1 MLRRPR
7 RNRKTEGIRSLIR
20 QTKVSTDDLIF
31 PLFLIEGYNQKQEV
45 KSMPGIYRL
54 TPDLMLKEIEYCMG
68 LGIRSFD
75 VFPIVSE
82 KDKTPTASEG
92 YREDSFY
99 LSTLK
104 EIKTR

>member
-20 QTKVSTDDLIF
+20 QTKVTTDDLIF

-45 KSMPGIYRL
+45 KSMPGICKHS
-54 TPDLMLKEIEYCMG
+54 DLMLKEIEHCMG

-82 KDKTPTASEG
+82 KDKTPKANEG
-92 YREDSFY
+92 YRQDSFY
-99 LSTLK
+99 LRT
-104 EIKTR
+104 

>member
-20 QTKVSTDDLIF
+20 QTKVTTDDLIF

-54 TPDLMLKEIEYCMG
+54 TPDLMLKEIEHCMG
-68 LGIRSFD
+68 LGSGHLMCS
-75 VFPIVSE
+75 P
-82 KDKTPTASEG
+82 
-92 YREDSFY
+92 
-99 LSTLK
+99 LSQRR
-104 EIKTR
+104 IKLQRPARGIAKIPFI